1 MTDFERALANMEY
14 DDDHTPAQLAAEA
27 KARGNKA
34 FGLGKEYHPNALRY
48 WKVSRH
54 ATQCLSQPLT
64 RMSTCTKYAGG
75 VEALWQGKGSQCRG
89 KEAALDSV
97 QQPGSNLLG
106 TRTALALLG

>member
-1 MTDFERALANMEY
+1 MVGWVFLPSFATQKPPEEMTDFERALANMEY

-54 ATQCLSQPLT
+54 TTPCLS
-64 RMSTCTKYAGG
+64 
-75 VEALWQGKGSQCRG
+75 
-89 KEAALDSV
+89 
-97 QQPGSNLLG
+97 
-106 TRTALALLG
+106 